1 MTIKNSLLCQL
12 SIPTPCSADW
22 SDLVGDGRR
31 RYCEQCD
38 KNVYDL
44 SKMTATEVAALLA
57 TLQGRVCA
65 TITWQTDGSVLTED
79 PLPILPVAR
88 RRASPF
94 ASVAVTT
101 LITITASPAGGPPAQ
116 AASIVQ
122 SNAAGATPII
132 SQLPHPAGATASIAG
147 TIFDHS
153 QAVIAGARVSLI
165 SQATGET
172 LITTSSD
179 VGEFYFAGLSEGA
192 FTVRVES
199 RGFAT
204 SNNEGV
210 NLAAGQKQQLDV
222 TMQVQTMGE
231 VVSSGV
237 VVMMPKPLRALY
249 NESDLI
255 VVARIGES
263 KSVEREGEA
272 QRLKTTLHVSL
283 TLKGKSK
290 RSTVDLYHWNYG
302 DLKGPFVAGKELLL
316 FLKTTK
322 PEPGRKPRGGY
333 EIADSRYGIKHVTGR
348 ELRAYLDR
356 IEELSNLSPE
366 RGPIDA
372 AIVEWLVRCAEDP
385 ATRWEGASE
394 LVANIDRDAEET
406 DDEDSEAE
414 STTATSA
421 ETDREEQEP
430 GEAIESKPDSSALLT
445 AEQKT
450 RLMTAL
456 FKTERVQDGDLELIE
471 LARRWNEPRLVPFL
485 IEQLHRLEANP
496 PRLAE
501 RLMDIVATKVNDEK
515 IKQLAE
521 SYQDDASYPDEDVDE
536 KAGEA
541 RAGSAGVPRD
551 DDTAAAIETRRH
563 MLANL
568 LQAVEALL
576 AERKNK

>member
-1 MTIKNSLLCQL
+1 MATKNSLLGQL

-22 SDLVGDGRR
+22 NDLVGEGRR

-38 KNVYDL
+38 KNVYDF
-44 SKMTATEVAALLA
+44 SKMTATEVGALLA
-57 TLQGRVCA
+57 TLQRRVCA
-65 TITWQTDGSVLTED
+65 RITWGTDGSVLTED

-101 LITITASPAGGPPAQ
+101 LITITASPAGRPPAQ

-122 SNAAGATPII
+122 SNAAVATPII

-147 TIFDHS
+147 TVFDHS

-165 SQATGET
+165 NQATGET

-179 VGEFYFAGLSEGA
+179 VGEFYFSGLGDGT

-204 SNNEGV
+204 SNTEGV
-210 NLAAGQKQQLDV
+210 KLAAGQKQRVDI

-231 VVSSGV
+231 VVSGRV
-237 VVMMPKPLRALY
+237 AIVPKPLRVLY

-263 KSVEREGEA
+263 KSVEIEGEA
-272 QRLKTTLHVSL
+272 RLLKTTLHVSS

-290 RSTVDLYHWNYG
+290 RSIVDLYHWNYG
-302 DLKGPFVAGKELLL
+302 DVKGPFVAGKELLL
-316 FLKTTK
+316 FLKATK

-333 EIADSRYGIKHVTGR
+333 EIADSRYGIKNVTGR

-356 IEELSNLSPE
+356 IEELSRLSPE
-366 RGPIDA
+366 RGPVDA

-394 LVANIDRDAEET
+394 LVANIDRVAEET

-430 GEAIESKPDSSALLT
+430 GEGIESEPDSSALLS

-456 FKTERVQDGDLELIE
+456 FQTEGVQEGDLELIE

-501 RLMDIVATKVNDEK
+501 RLMDIVATKVNDET

-521 SYQDDASYPDEDVDE
+521 SYEDDASYPDEDVDE
-536 KAGEA
+536 NAGEP
-541 RAGSAGVPRD
+541 RAESAGVPHD
-551 DDTAAAIETRRH
+551 DDTASAVETRRH
-563 MLANL
+563 MLANF
-568 LQAVEALL
+568 LQAVETLL